1 MYAKILVPIDGSET
15 STLGLNEAIR
25 LAKNQGGRIRLIH
38 IVNELI
44 VVLPEAYVNI
54 ERVIDELRTRGRAIL
69 DSGEATVRSGGVE
82 VDTTLVEAMGNQA
95 GDQIIHLAKE
105 WGADLIVCGTHG
117 RRGIRRIVMGS
128 DAEYIVRHTPVPI
141 LLVRS
146 HATLTT
152 SVSANG

>member
-54 ERVIDELRTRGRAIL
+54 ERVIDELRARGKAIL
-69 DSGEATVRSGGVE
+69 DSSEATVRSGGVE

-95 GDQIIHLAKE
+95 GDKIIQQAKE

-117 RRGIRRIVMGS
+117 RRGIRRLVMGS

-146 HATLTT
+146 HATPAT
-152 SVSANG
+152 

>member
-15 STLGLNEAIR
+15 SSLGLKEAIR
-25 LAKNQGGRIRLIH
+25 LAKNQGARIRLVH

-44 VVLPEAYVNI
+44 VVLPDAYVNI
-54 ERVIDELRTRGRAIL
+54 ERVIDELRTRGKAIL
-69 DSGEATVRSGGVE
+69 DSGEAAVRSDGVE

-95 GDQIIHLAKE
+95 GDQIIQQAKE

-146 HATLTT
+146 HPTLATA
-152 SVSANG
+152 VSANG

>member
-54 ERVIDELRTRGRAIL
+54 ERVIDELRARGKAIL
-69 DSGEATVRSGGVE
+69 DSSEATVRSGGVE

-95 GDQIIHLAKE
+95 GDKIIQQAKE

-117 RRGIRRIVMGS
+117 RRGIRRLVMGS

-146 HATLTT
+146 HATPVT
-152 SVSANG
+152 

>member
-25 LAKNQGGRIRLIH
+25 LAKNQGGRIRLIN

-54 ERVIDELRTRGRAIL
+54 ERVIDELRARGKAIL
-69 DSGEATVRSGGVE
+69 DSSEATVRSGGVE

-95 GDQIIHLAKE
+95 GDKIIQQAKE

-117 RRGIRRIVMGS
+117 RRGIRRLVMGS

-146 HATLTT
+146 HATPVT
-152 SVSANG
+152 